1 VNHEIHFERRHRYL
15 SRRAVAIALAVTNG
29 WGWPLLGDYRAGTI
43 ALAVVGFAMCS
54 AASDYSTVRWSHPL
68 VVVSAILGV
77 AALGLMIGGL
87 IWATATLFV
96 CFAVVIVALWF
107 VTTVRHLIT
116 PPQYRPARPALP

>member
-1 VNHEIHFERRHRYL
+1 
-15 SRRAVAIALAVTNG
+15 
-29 WGWPLLGDYRAGTI
+29 
-43 ALAVVGFAMCS
+43 MCS
-54 AASDYSTVRWSHPL
+54 VASDYSTVRWSHPL

-77 AALGLMIGGL
+77 AALGLMIGVL

-96 CFAVVIVALWF
+96 WFAVVIVALWF